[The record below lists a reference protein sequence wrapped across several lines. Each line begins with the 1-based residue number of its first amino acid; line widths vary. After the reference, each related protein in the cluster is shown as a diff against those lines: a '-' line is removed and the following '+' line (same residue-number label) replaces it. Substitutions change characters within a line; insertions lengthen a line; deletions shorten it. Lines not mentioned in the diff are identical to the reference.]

1 MNGPQRVAY
10 DESIAFLREEEA
22 NFNDLAPED
31 VQPLRDLAQAATPY
45 RGNAVPLAKAAV
57 TKLRAAIADL
67 LDQERQNAGAVL
79 DDHEQRL
86 MALPDF
92 GKLDAAAKTQVLAKS
107 TEARAAIQSA
117 RFVTAIR
124 DRVNRYRSIDYPA
137 QLALAAELATPT
149 PTATTGGG
157 KPTPPSPTYVP
168 ATSLRTKCKLPFL
181 STEADVDEWL
191 AALRESAVTEIQ
203 KGKRLSL

>member
-1 MNGPQRVAY
+1 MN
-10 DESIAFLREEEA
+10 SS
-22 NFNDLAPED
+22 
-31 VQPLRDLAQAATPY
+31 VQPLQDLAQAATPY

-67 LDQERQNAGAVL
+67 LNQERLNAGSVL

-92 GKLDAAAKTQVLAKS
+92 GKLSANAKTQVLAK
-107 TEARAAIQSA
+107 TTDARESIGSA

-124 DRVNRYRSIDYPA
+124 DRVNRYRNSDYPA
-137 QLALAAELATPT
+137 QLELAASLAAPPPT
-149 PTATTGGG
+149 PTTTGG
-157 KPTPPSPTYVP
+157 KPTPTPPAPTYVP

-181 STEADVDEWL
+181 STEPEIDEWL

-203 KGKRLSL
+203 QGKRLSL